1 MQILVIEDD
10 AFLRKAYEVS
20 LRSQGFDVI
29 LATDGALG
37 LRMAEAIHPD
47 AILLDVLLPMLTGVE
62 VLQRLKH
69 HPALS
74 NIPVIVFSASCDP
87 EDARVVLAL
96 GAKAYVC
103 KSEIDLQ
110 ELGKTLRSFVS
121 ADSEKEPIMPLQPPC
136 RTARLSNAL

>member
-10 AFLRKAYEVS
+10 LFLRKAYEVS

-62 VLQRLKH
+62 VLQRLKQ

-74 NIPVIVFSASCDP
+74 SIPVIAFSASCDP
-87 EDARVVLAL
+87 EDARAALAL
-96 GAKAYVC
+96 GANAYVC
-103 KSEIDLQ
+103 KAEIGLH

-121 ADSEKEPIMPLQPPC
+121 LGSKKSQ
-136 RTARLSNAL
+136 

>member
-37 LRMAEAIHPD
+37 LRMAEAVHPD

-74 NIPVIVFSASCDP
+74 NIPVIVFPLRVIQKTPASCWHWAP
-87 EDARVVLAL
+87 RLTFASRKLI
-96 GAKAYVC
+96 C
-103 KSEIDLQ
+103 KS
-110 ELGKTLRSFVS
+110 
-121 ADSEKEPIMPLQPPC
+121 
-136 RTARLSNAL
+136 

>member
-10 AFLRKAYEVS
+10 IFLRKAYEVS

-62 VLQRLKH
+62 VLQRLKQ

-74 NIPVIVFSASCDP
+74 SIPVIVFSASCDP
-87 EDARVVLAL
+87 EDARAVLAL
-96 GAKAYVC
+96 GANASVC
-103 KSEIDLQ
+103 KAEIGLH

-121 ADSEKEPIMPLQPPC
+121 LGSQKSQ
-136 RTARLSNAL
+136 

>member
-37 LRMAEAIHPD
+37 LRMAEAVHPD

-62 VLQRLKH
+62 VL
-69 HPALS
+69 
-74 NIPVIVFSASCDP
+74 
-87 EDARVVLAL
+87 
-96 GAKAYVC
+96 
-103 KSEIDLQ
+103 
-110 ELGKTLRSFVS
+110 
-121 ADSEKEPIMPLQPPC
+121 
-136 RTARLSNAL
+136 